1 MKPQLSCVRMSM
13 VISSVVIAVNHGGRH
28 IDSSVIVKT
37 GYSPLEI
44 HRISRFII
52 GRAVMSNL
60 CTLMI
65 NP

>member
-1 MKPQLSCVRMSM
+1 M

-60 CTLMI
+60 CTPMI